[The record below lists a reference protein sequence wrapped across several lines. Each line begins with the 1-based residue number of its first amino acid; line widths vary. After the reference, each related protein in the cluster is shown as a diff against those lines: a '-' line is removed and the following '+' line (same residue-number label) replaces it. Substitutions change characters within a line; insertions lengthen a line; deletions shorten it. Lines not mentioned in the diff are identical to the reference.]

1 MTGTVRRIAPLLV
14 VLTAAALVQAAERAA
29 ERAADDAK
37 PSPAASG
44 KAATPAAPY
53 EDADSIPAPAG
64 GCCRGP
70 KLVPVCR
77 CVPTTKKK
85 PKTEY
90 EVECELVCVPG
101 CGRHLF
107 GKRHSDC
114 SGCSSDGAGCCDQ
127 PCCDHATIR
136 KKKTLLKKVVDT
148 EEDAW
153 EYKLEWVCE
162 NCADGGCPDGC
173 SARVPSPPGRP
184 WNGFHEFWRGL
195 FHRK

>member
-1 MTGTVRRIAPLLV
+1 MTGKTRGIGS
-14 VLTAAALVQAAERAA
+14 VLAVLAAAAFVQAAERVT
-29 ERAADDAK
+29 DDAK

-44 KAATPAAPY
+44 KAASPAETY
-53 EDADSIPAPAG
+53 EDAHPIPVPSG
-64 GCCRGP
+64 GCCGGP

-101 CGRHLF
+101 CGKHLF
-107 GKRHSDC
+107 GKRHS
-114 SGCSSDGAGCCDQ
+114 GCSNGDECCDHS
-127 PCCDHATIR
+127 CCDHAKIR
-136 KKKTLLKKVVDT
+136 RKKTLLKKVVDK

-153 EYKLEWVCE
+153 EYKVEWVCA
-162 NCADGGCPDGC
+162 NCDSGCCPDGC
-173 SARVPSPPGRP
+173 SAGVLPPPGQP
-184 WNGFHEFWRGL
+184 WHGFHEFWRGL

>member
-1 MTGTVRRIAPLLV
+1 MTGKTRGIGS
-14 VLTAAALVQAAERAA
+14 VLAVLAAAAFVQAAERVT
-29 ERAADDAK
+29 DDAK

-44 KAATPAAPY
+44 KAASPAETY
-53 EDADSIPAPAG
+53 EDAHPIPVPSG
-64 GCCRGP
+64 GCCGGP

-101 CGRHLF
+101 CGKHLF
-107 GKRHSDC
+107 GKRHS
-114 SGCSSDGAGCCDQ
+114 GCSNGDECCDHS
-127 PCCDHATIR
+127 CCDHAKIR
-136 KKKTLLKKVVDT
+136 RKKTLLKKVVDK

-153 EYKLEWVCE
+153 EYKVEWVCA
-162 NCADGGCPDGC
+162 NCDSGCCPDGC
-173 SARVPSPPGRP
+173 SAGVPPPPGQP
-184 WNGFHEFWRGL
+184 WHGFHEFWRGL